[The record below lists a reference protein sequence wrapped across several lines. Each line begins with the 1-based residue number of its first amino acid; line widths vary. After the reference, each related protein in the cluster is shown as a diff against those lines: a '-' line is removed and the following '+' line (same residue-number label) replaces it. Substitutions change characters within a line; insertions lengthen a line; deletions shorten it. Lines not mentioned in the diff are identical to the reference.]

1 MKKNDFE
8 IESKKAQFMVSNAMQ
23 DITNSTRK
31 VLLDYVHDQY
41 LLTFARVI
49 AYLGA
54 ESKESQELLEEM
66 DFIIKDKVLSFVKD
80 FNKNDE
86 TVINEIEHI
95 VQNSGINLEPDF
107 QIIKDNL
114 LKTGQI
120 YTENAIHDFKKE
132 TPIFTKRIDECIF
145 NFEDIKYLNNRDM
158 QKVLREVD
166 QQELAIALKGT
177 DTEIQDKFFT
187 NMSTRAA
194 AMLKEDME
202 FMGPVPVS
210 RLEKCKVSIVQKIF
224 YLAENRDI
232 MLISQMEAGEL
243 VN

>member
-1 MKKNDFE
+1 
-8 IESKKAQFMVSNAMQ
+8 
-23 DITNSTRK
+23 
-31 VLLDYVHDQY
+31 
-41 LLTFARVI
+41 
-49 AYLGA
+49 
-54 ESKESQELLEEM
+54 
-66 DFIIKDKVLSFVKD
+66 
-80 FNKNDE
+80 
-86 TVINEIEHI
+86 
-95 VQNSGINLEPDF
+95 
-107 QIIKDNL
+107 
-114 LKTGQI
+114 
-120 YTENAIHDFKKE
+120 
-132 TPIFTKRIDECIF
+132 
-145 NFEDIKYLNNRDM
+145 M

-210 RLEKCKVSIVQKIF
+210 RVEKCKVSIVQKIF

-243 VN
+243 VKIWYSDVIHFTSEYRCPIVNGKKKERNFIGGA